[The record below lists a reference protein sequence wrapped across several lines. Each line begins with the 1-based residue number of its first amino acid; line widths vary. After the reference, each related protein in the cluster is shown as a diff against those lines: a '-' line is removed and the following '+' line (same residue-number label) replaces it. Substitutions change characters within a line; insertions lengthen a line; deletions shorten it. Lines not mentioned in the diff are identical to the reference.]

1 MKSIK
6 QIIIAHYTLP
16 PVVGGVENIIGP
28 QAEAFAKQDYLVTL
42 LSGEGKIEG
51 KNIKTSLVPDFNPN
65 NPHVQKVQR
74 ILKFGSLPEDYEYRL
89 HNLEKKIETQIGDI
103 DTIIIHNIMS
113 MPFNLTATEAFWN
126 YIGKSKDKQF
136 YLWTHDLAWLM
147 DDHKNIL
154 YNRRPWLLLKSVLP
168 NVHYITISEY
178 RRRQMAELLGIP
190 RKKITVVPNV
200 LKYQDFLSFHYE
212 TTQIISH
219 LTLFHRYPFILIPAR
234 QLPRKNVER
243 SIQIIAKLKESFP
256 DVLGIITGQTELIN
270 NEISPYSIE
279 LKRLVEALGVG
290 NHILFLDELFDTL
303 NISQVKNREVVHDLY
318 FVAHLV
324 LYLSHD
330 EGFGLPI
337 LEAGAART
345 PIAVSKIPVF
355 REIADDGVLYLP
367 LDESAEYNANRLVKF
382 LKENLSRSDLL
393 FKRVFSQYNWQSYWH
408 DYLKPIFG
416 K

>member
-1 MKSIK
+1 MKSVK
-6 QIIIAHYTLP
+6 QIIIAHFTLP
-16 PVVGGVENIIGP
+16 PVIGGVENIIGP
-28 QAEAFAKQDYLVTL
+28 QAEAFAKQGYLVTL
-42 LSGEGKIEG
+42 LSGDGKIEG
-51 KNIKTSLVPDFNPN
+51 NNIKTSHVPDLNPN
-65 NPHVQKVQR
+65 NPHVQKIQR

-103 DTIIIHNIMS
+103 NIIIIHNIMS

-126 YIGKSKDKQF
+126 YIEKSQNKQF

-147 DDHKNIL
+147 DDHKDYL
-154 YNRRPWLLLKSVLP
+154 YNRRPWLLLKTVLP
-168 NVHYITISEY
+168 NVHYITVSEY

-190 RKKITVVPNV
+190 RKKITVIPNV
-200 LKYQDFLSFHYE
+200 LKYQDFLSFHHE
-212 TTQIISH
+212 TTQIITH
-219 LTLFHRYPFILIPAR
+219 LTLFHKYPFILIPAR

-243 SIQIIAKLKESFP
+243 SIQIIAKLKEYFP
-256 DVLGIITGQTELIN
+256 EILGIITGPPEIVN
-270 NEISPYSIE
+270 SEISPYSIE
-279 LKRLVEALGVG
+279 LKKLVEELGVE
-290 NHILFLDELFDTL
+290 NHILFMDELFETL
-303 NISQVKNREVVHDLY
+303 NILRDKNREVVHDLY

-355 REIADDGVLYLP
+355 REIANDGVLYLP
-367 LDESAEYNANRLVKF
+367 MDESPEFNANRLVKF

>member
-1 MKSIK
+1 MKSVK

-28 QAEAFAKQDYLVTL
+28 QAEAFAQQGYLVTL
-42 LSGEGKIEG
+42 LSGAGKIEG
-51 KNIKTSLVPDFNPN
+51 NNIKTSVIPDLNPN
-65 NPHVQKVQR
+65 HPHVRKVQR

-103 DTIIIHNIMS
+103 DRIIIHNILS
-113 MPFNLTATEAFWN
+113 MPFNLTASEAFWN
-126 YIGKSKDKQF
+126 YIEKSQGKQF
-136 YLWTHDLAWLM
+136 YLWVHDLAWM
-147 DDHKNIL
+147 MEDHKKFL

-168 NVHYITISEY
+168 NVHYITVSEY
-178 RRRQMAELLGIP
+178 RRRQIAELLGLP
-190 RKKITVVPNV
+190 RKKISVIPNV
-200 LKYQDFLSFHYE
+200 LKYQDFLNFNRE
-212 TTQIISH
+212 TAQIITH
-219 LTLFHRYPFILIPAR
+219 LTLSHRYPFTLIPAR

-243 SIQIIAKLKESFP
+243 SMQIIAKLKESFP
-256 DVLGIITGQTELIN
+256 DILGIVTGQTEMTGD
-270 NEISPYSIE
+270 EISPYSLE
-279 LKRLVEALGVG
+279 LKKLVKELGME
-290 NHILFLDELFDTL
+290 NHVLFLDELFETL
-303 NISQVKNREVVHDLY
+303 KIPQVKNREVVHDLY
-318 FVAHLV
+318 FIAHLV

-355 REIADDGVLYLP
+355 REIANDGVLYLP
-367 LDESAEYNANRLVKF
+367 MDESPEFNANRLVKF

-393 FKRVFSQYNWQSYWH
+393 FKRVFSQYNWQNYWN

>member
-16 PVVGGVENIIGP
+16 PIVGGVENIIGP
-28 QAEAFAKQDYLVTL
+28 QAEAFAQQGYLVTL

-51 KNIKTSLVPDFNPN
+51 KNIKTSLVPDLSPN
-65 NPHVQKVQR
+65 NPHIQKVQR

-126 YIGKSKDKQF
+126 YIQKSKDKQF

-147 DDHKNIL
+147 DDHKNYL
-154 YNRRPWLLLKSVLP
+154 YNRKPWMLLKSVLP

-190 RKKITVVPNV
+190 RKKIIVVPNV
-200 LKYQDFLSFHYE
+200 LKYQDFLSFHHE

-270 NEISPYSIE
+270 NEVSPYSIE
-279 LKRLVEALGVG
+279 LKRLVKELGVE

-303 NISQVKNREVVHDLY
+303 NISQEKNRDVVHDLY

-355 REIADDGVLYLP
+355 RETAEDGVLYLP
-367 LDESAEYNANRLVKF
+367 TDESSEFNANRLVKF

>member
-16 PVVGGVENIIGP
+16 PIVGGVENIIGP
-28 QAEAFAKQDYLVTL
+28 QAEAFAQQGYLVTL

-51 KNIKTSLVPDFNPN
+51 KNIKTSLVPDLSPN
-65 NPHVQKVQR
+65 NPHIQKVQR

-126 YIGKSKDKQF
+126 YIQKSKDKQF

-147 DDHKNIL
+147 DDHKNYL
-154 YNRRPWLLLKSVLP
+154 YNRKPWMLLKSVLP

-178 RRRQMAELLGIP
+178 RRRQIAELLGIP
-190 RKKITVVPNV
+190 RKKIIVVPNV
-200 LKYQDFLSFHYE
+200 LKYQDFLSFHHE
-212 TTQIISH
+212 TTQIISQ

-234 QLPRKNVER
+234 QLPRKNIER

-270 NEISPYSIE
+270 NEVSPYSIE
-279 LKRLVEALGVG
+279 LKRLVKELGVE

-303 NISQVKNREVVHDLY
+303 NISQVKNRDVVHDLY

-355 REIADDGVLYLP
+355 RETAEDGVLYLP
-367 LDESAEYNANRLVKF
+367 TDESSEFNANRLVKF

-393 FKRVFSQYNWQSYWH
+393 FRRVFSQYNWQSYWH

>member
-16 PVVGGVENIIGP
+16 PIVGGVENIIGP
-28 QAEAFAKQDYLVTL
+28 QAEAFAQQGYLVTL

-51 KNIKTSLVPDFNPN
+51 KNIKTSLVPDLSPN
-65 NPHVQKVQR
+65 NPHIQKVQR

-126 YIGKSKDKQF
+126 YIQKSKDKQF

-147 DDHKNIL
+147 DDHKNYL
-154 YNRRPWLLLKSVLP
+154 YNRKPWMLLKSVLP

-190 RKKITVVPNV
+190 RKKIIVVPNV
-200 LKYQDFLSFHYE
+200 LKYQDFLSFHHE
-212 TTQIISH
+212 TTQIISQ

-234 QLPRKNVER
+234 QLPRKNIER

-270 NEISPYSIE
+270 NEVSPYSIE
-279 LKRLVEALGVG
+279 LKRLVKELGVE

-303 NISQVKNREVVHDLY
+303 NISQVKNRDVVHDLY

-355 REIADDGVLYLP
+355 RETAEDGVLYLP
-367 LDESAEYNANRLVKF
+367 TDESSEFNANRLVKF

-393 FKRVFSQYNWQSYWH
+393 FRRVFSQYNWQSYWH